1 MTYFLEQNLNLKMNF
16 LDGGTKVCFL
26 NFQISEFWATA
37 FFFWISFGPLLD
49 DASNSWMPQGLTY
62 FGLG

>member
-37 FFFWISFGPLLD
+37 FFFGLVLGHCWMILLT
-49 DASNSWMPQGLTY
+49 QGCLKA
-62 FGLG
+62 

>member
-37 FFFWISFGPLLD
+37 FFLD
-49 DASNSWMPQGLTY
+49 
-62 FGLG
+62 